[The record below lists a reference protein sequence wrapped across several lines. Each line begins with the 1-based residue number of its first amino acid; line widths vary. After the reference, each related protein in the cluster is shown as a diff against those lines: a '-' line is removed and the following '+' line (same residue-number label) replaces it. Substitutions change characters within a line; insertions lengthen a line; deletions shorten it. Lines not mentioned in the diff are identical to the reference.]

1 MKWKVSHGRPY
12 VAGAVGRRL
21 PNFGGHRTPA
31 STLHNTMAGRPMIIV
46 GNAWSL
52 NEMKLEDV
60 WAFPTIGC
68 NRILQMHPTTYYT
81 VVDRDPYRKEIDRI
95 RAYGGTRILSDT
107 LFDPKVSCRRT
118 PIQPPP
124 DFAWYSYHAVAT
136 TTPTKYMMSGERVI
150 TNCTNDAN
158 VTRAVMLDSVCTDLA
173 EFMPGGANIGYC
185 MLQLAIALGANP
197 IGIAGIDL
205 AWQSKDKSHFF
216 GRGSTQGCFPF
227 NTRRVLAFFQAA
239 AQWCQAH
246 GVEVYNL
253 SPTGVLDCFPRMNEH
268 DFRERFEQHI
278 LGDSLYPRKLVQPGA
293 GGPLP
298 PLPVGFSY
306 HRHQPHPSMF
316 RPALSAGGG
325 QAGASRGTNQAQLR
339 KAETARLAYAR
350 RHARARTRRG
360 G

>member
-1 MKWKVSHGRPY
+1 MRR
-12 VAGAVGRRL
+12 GAKFIMPRSRWRL
-21 PNFGGHRTPA
+21 PDFGGYRTPA
-31 STLHNTMAGRPMIIV
+31 STLHNTMAGRPVIIV

-52 NEMKLEDV
+52 NQMKMEDV

-118 PIQPPP
+118 PIQPAP

-136 TTPTKYMMSGERVI
+136 TTPNRHMMNGERVI

-158 VTRAVMLDSVCTDLA
+158 VTRAVMLDTVCTDLSN
-173 EFMPGGANIGYC
+173 FMPGGANIGYC
-185 MLQLAIALGANP
+185 MFQLAIALGANP

-205 AWQSKDKSHFF
+205 VWQSKDKSHFF

-227 NTRRVLAFFQAA
+227 NTRRVLAFFQAG
-239 AQWCQAH
+239 AQWCHAH

-268 DFRERFEQHI
+268 DFRERFEQYSH
-278 LGDSLYPRKLVQPGA
+278 GDSVYPRKLVQPGA
-293 GGPLP
+293 SGPLP
-298 PLPVGFSY
+298 PAPVGFSY
-306 HRHQPHPSMF
+306 YRHQPNPSMF
-316 RPALSAGGG
+316 HANVPARSR

-350 RHARARTRRG
+350 RHARARAKRG